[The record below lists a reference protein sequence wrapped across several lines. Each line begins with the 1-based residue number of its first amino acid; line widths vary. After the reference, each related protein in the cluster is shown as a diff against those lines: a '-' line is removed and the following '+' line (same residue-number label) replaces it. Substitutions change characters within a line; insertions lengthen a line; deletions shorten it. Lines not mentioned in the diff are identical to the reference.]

1 MFRSLPILFLFI
13 LMACQ
18 PGTPPAEQ
26 LAGDWQGVRWEANGQ
41 SVTDDPTRVV
51 FMFQPPDRY
60 AAVFGNQQQAGVY
73 RVNDGRLYTQADGQA
88 QIMVRF
94 DRPHPDTL
102 TLQMN
107 RGGRMETL
115 VLGRRK

>member
-1 MFRSLPILFLFI
+1 
-13 LMACQ
+13 
-18 PGTPPAEQ
+18 
-26 LAGDWQGVRWEANGQ
+26 
-41 SVTDDPTRVV
+41 
-51 FMFQPPDRY
+51 MFQPPDRY
-60 AAVFGNQQQAGVY
+60 AAVFGNQQEAGVY

-94 DRPHPDTL
+94 DRPDPDTL

>member
-1 MFRSLPILFLFI
+1 MFRLLSAVSFLFLF
-13 LMACQ
+13 ACQ

-26 LAGDWQGVRWEANGQ
+26 VAGDWQGARWEANGNP
-41 SVTDDPTRVV
+41 VTDDPTRVV

-60 AAVFGNQQQAGVY
+60 AAVFGNQQEAGVY

-94 DRPHPDTL
+94 DRPDPDTL